1 MSNMTHF
8 WDASIILD
16 QRLLFASSV
25 DDERDFFRRR
35 VSNTYYI
42 NKRVLTLFTPGEIS
56 IDQVIMELS
65 QYDFFQKRAFLFVDF
80 HKWSKADL
88 QRLEPYFISLDL
100 PVYISTAKEPVQK
113 PIVEYYNRQGAH
125 ALNWIKVNVQIKK
138 QSLKHIANQ
147 IIASHE
153 KQIETTAVDYIVD
166 AFVDNPIM
174 IQKQLD
180 FVSHLVDINTKISL
194 SLVKQHVTVKD
205 NKQIWDLVNE
215 ITSANKQS
223 LLTQLNEQLDHERP
237 LIVLIAG
244 IYTYFRNDLI
254 MKDYIDRH
262 DISGL
267 QSQFPYLKGW
277 VMEKKQ
283 NQLKFKT
290 KRQFLQTLKL
300 LTTLEAELKDSVL
313 EEHVKRT
320 MVNNLCHIWKQNQR

>member
-1 MSNMTHF
+1 MNNMTAF
-8 WDASIILD
+8 WDASITLD
-16 QRLLFASSV
+16 QRLLFVSSI

-35 VSNTYYI
+35 VSNTYYM
-42 NKRVLTLFTPGEIS
+42 NKRVLTVFTPGEIS
-56 IDQVIMELS
+56 IEQVITELS
-65 QYDFFQKRAFLFVDF
+65 QYDFFQKRAYLFIDL
-80 HKWSKADL
+80 HKWSKDDL
-88 QRLEPYFISLDL
+88 QRLEPYFMSLDL
-100 PVYISTAKEPVQK
+100 PVYISTAKEPAQK
-113 PIVEYYNRQGAH
+113 PIVEYYKCQGAH
-125 ALNWIKVNVQIKK
+125 VLNWVKVNVQIKK
-138 QSLKHIANQ
+138 QSLTHIANQ
-147 IIASHE
+147 IVTTHN
-153 KQIETTAVDYIVD
+153 KQIDKTAVAYIVD

-180 FVSHLVDINTKISL
+180 FLSHLVDNDATISL
-194 SLVKQHVTVKD
+194 SLVKKHVTVKD
-205 NKQIWDLVNE
+205 NKQIWDLANA
-215 ITSANKQS
+215 ITGANKQS
-223 LLTQLNEQLDHERP
+223 LLLQINDQLGQDRP

-262 DISGL
+262 DVSGL

-283 NQLKFKT
+283 KQLQFQT